1 MVEPLLYAALGFLTA
16 SLVALFMG
24 RALWNRAVRLTTH
37 RIMRRLPLSRDEIVA
52 SRDLL
57 RAEVAIEHRK
67 LERQV
72 NIMREKMTQSMA
84 DVGRRDTAN
93 LALRN
98 ALSEANSKLAAADVR
113 DKDGSDTIGTLRH
126 EVESF
131 KARLAEMKA
140 GLAEEQRKVRARERE
155 RTEIE
160 FTANQRQADLQAA
173 SVEIK
178 QMKLTAETLQN
189 QLETTKKEL
198 AEAQGRL
205 EKAST
210 AARDETQRADAVQ
223 KLLATNEKK
232 ADIGAE
238 DISALRQQI
247 EWLAID
253 LARITASNGSAASPA
268 NATSPASP
276 ASPANPAEP
285 SPEQAARQQ
294 QTSVEADIFGS

>member
-98 ALSEANSKLAAADVR
+98 ALAEANAKLAAADGR
-113 DKDGSDTIGTLRH
+113 EKGSIGTIETLRH
-126 EVESF
+126 EVEAF

-140 GLAEEQRKVRARERE
+140 GLAEEQRKVRAREKE
-155 RTEIE
+155 RSEIE
-160 FTANQRQADLQAA
+160 HIANTRQADLQAA

-178 QMKLTAETLQN
+178 QMKLTAGTLQS
-189 QLETTKKEL
+189 QLEATKKDL
-198 AEAQGRL
+198 AEAQAKIAKTSEAHRG
-205 EKAST
+205 ES
-210 AARDETQRADAVQ
+210 ERADAVQ
-223 KLLATNEKK
+223 RLLATNEKK
-232 ADIGAE
+232 ADIGAA
-238 DISALRQQI
+238 DITALRQQI
-247 EWLAID
+247 EWLALD
-253 LARITASNGSAASPA
+253 LARVAASNGSSHPEPAAA
-268 NATSPASP
+268 
-276 ASPANPAEP
+276 
-285 SPEQAARQQ
+285 QQ

>member
-24 RALWNRAVRLTTH
+24 RALWKRAVRLTTH

-67 LERQV
+67 LERQI

-93 LALRN
+93 HALRT
-98 ALSEANSKLAAADVR
+98 ALADANGKLGAADVR
-113 DKDGSDTIGTLRH
+113 EKGASETIEKLRH
-126 EVESF
+126 EIDSL

-140 GLAEEQRKVRARERE
+140 GLAEEQRKVRAREKE

-160 FTANQRQADLQAA
+160 FVANTRQSELQAA
-173 SVEIK
+173 GVEVR

-189 QLETTKKEL
+189 QLE
-198 AEAQGRL
+198 
-205 EKAST
+205 
-210 AARDETQRADAVQ
+210 AARKDLSDTQAKLEAANQNARGESERADAVQ
-223 KLLATNEKK
+223 KLIATADKK

-238 DISALRQQI
+238 DITKLRQQI
-247 EWLAID
+247 EWLAMD
-253 LARITASNGSAASPA
+253 LARVSASNGSHPEPA
-268 NATSPASP
+268 PQP
-276 ASPANPAEP
+276 QPQP
-285 SPEQAARQQ
+285 

>member
-57 RAEVAIEHRK
+57 RAEMAIEHRK

-84 DVGRRDTAN
+84 DVGRRNSAN

-98 ALSEANSKLAAADVR
+98 ALSEANAKLAAADVR
-113 DKDGSDTIGTLRH
+113 EKDGSDMIGGLRH

-140 GLAEEQRKVRARERE
+140 GLAEEQRKVRAREKE

-160 FTANQRQADLQAA
+160 FVANTRQAELQAA
-173 SVEIK
+173 TVEVK

-189 QLETTKKEL
+189 QLDTTKKEL
-198 AEAQGRL
+198 AEAQAQI
-205 EKAST
+205 EKAN
-210 AARDETQRADAVQ
+210 AATRGESERAEAVQ
-223 KLLATNEKK
+223 KLLAGADKK
-232 ADIGAE
+232 ADIGSE
-238 DISALRQQI
+238 DIAALRQQI
-247 EWLAID
+247 EWLALD
-253 LARITASNGSAASPA
+253 LARISNSSSASSGAPA
-268 NATSPASP
+268 NATSPA
-276 ASPANPAEP
+276 NPADP
-285 SPEQAARQQ
+285 SSEQTARQH

>member
-72 NIMREKMTQSMA
+72 NIMRDKMTQSMA
-84 DVGRRDTAN
+84 DVGRRDIAN
-93 LALRN
+93 LALRT
-98 ALSEANSKLAAADVR
+98 ALSEANTKITATDVR
-113 DKDGSDTIGTLRH
+113 EKNSSETIEKLRH
-126 EVESF
+126 EVENF
-131 KARLAEMKA
+131 KARLDEMRA
-140 GLAEEQRKVRARERE
+140 GLAEEQRKVRAREKE

-160 FTANQRQADLQAA
+160 FVANTRQTELQSA
-173 SVEIK
+173 SVDLR

-189 QLETTKKEL
+189 QLEATKKEL
-198 AEAQGRL
+198 GEAQARL
-205 EKAST
+205 DKANT
-210 AARDETQRADAVQ
+210 AARGETERADAVQ
-223 KLLATNEKK
+223 RLLATNEKK

-238 DISALRQQI
+238 DITMLRQQI
-247 EWLAID
+247 EWLALD
-253 LARITASNGSAASPA
+253 LARISASNG
-268 NATSPASP
+268 T
-276 ASPANPAEP
+276 PAEP
-285 SPEQAARQQ
+285 AQASTAPSPAASTPASTPAQNQ
-294 QTSVEADIFGS
+294 QTSVEVDIFGS

>member
-98 ALSEANSKLAAADVR
+98 ALAEANTRLTAADVR
-113 DKDGSDTIGTLRH
+113 EKGGSDTIGVLRH

-140 GLAEEQRKVRARERE
+140 GLAEEQRKVRAREKE
-155 RTEIE
+155 RTEVE
-160 FTANQRQADLQAA
+160 FLANTRQHELQAA

-198 AEAQGRL
+198 AEAQGQL
-205 EKAST
+205 EKATT
-210 AARDETQRADAVQ
+210 AARGETERADTVQ
-223 KLLATNEKK
+223 KLLAGADKK
-232 ADIGAE
+232 ADIGTE
-238 DISALRQQI
+238 DITALRQQI
-247 EWLAID
+247 EWLAMD
-253 LARITASNGSAASPA
+253 LARVSASTGTTAA
-268 NATSPASP
+268 NSS
-276 ASPANPAEP
+276 ASPANPAD
-285 SPEQAARQQ
+285 QTANVHQQ
-294 QTSVEADIFGS
+294 QQTVVETSVEADIFGS

>member
-24 RALWNRAVRLTTH
+24 RALWKRAVRLTTH

-72 NIMREKMTQSMA
+72 NIMRDKMTQSMA

-93 LALRN
+93 LALRT
-98 ALSEANSKLAAADVR
+98 ALAEANAKIASADMR
-113 DKDGSDTIGTLRH
+113 EKGGSETIGKLRH
-126 EVESF
+126 EIENL
-131 KARLAEMKA
+131 KARLDEMRA
-140 GLAEEQRKVRARERE
+140 GLAEEQRKVRAREKE

-160 FTANQRQADLQAA
+160 FVANTRQSELQAA
-173 SVEIK
+173 SVELK
-178 QMKLTAETLQN
+178 QMKLTAETLQT
-189 QLETTKKEL
+189 QLEATKKDL
-198 AEAQGRL
+198 AEAQTRL
-205 EKAST
+205 ETAST
-210 AARDETQRADAVQ
+210 AARGETERADAVQ
-223 KLLATNEKK
+223 KLLATNEKR

-238 DISALRQQI
+238 DITMLRQQI
-247 EWLAID
+247 EWLALD
-253 LARITASNGSAASPA
+253 LARISASNGSAAQPA
-268 NATSPASP
+268 AT
-276 ASPANPAEP
+276 
-285 SPEQAARQQ
+285 Q

>member
-72 NIMREKMTQSMA
+72 NIMRDKMTQSMA

-93 LALRN
+93 LALRT
-98 ALSEANSKLAAADVR
+98 ALADANSKISTADGR
-113 DKDGSDTIGTLRH
+113 EKGNSETIEKLRH
-126 EVESF
+126 EVENF
-131 KARLAEMKA
+131 KARLDEMRA
-140 GLAEEQRKVRARERE
+140 GLAEEQRKVRAREKE

-160 FTANQRQADLQAA
+160 FTANTRQQELQAA
-173 SVEIK
+173 SVELR
-178 QMKLTAETLQN
+178 QMKLTADTLQG
-189 QLETTKKEL
+189 QLEATKKDL
-198 AEAQGRL
+198 AAAQERL
-205 EKAST
+205 EKANT
-210 AARDETQRADAVQ
+210 AARGETERADAVQ
-223 KLLATNEKK
+223 RLLATNEKK

-238 DISALRQQI
+238 DITMLRQQI
-247 EWLAID
+247 EWLALD
-253 LARITASNGSAASPA
+253 LARISASN
-268 NATSPASP
+268 
-276 ASPANPAEP
+276 ANPAQP
-285 SPEQAARQQ
+285 AATAQPATQPAPASTAAQNQ
-294 QTSVEADIFGS
+294 QTSVEVDIFGS

>member
-98 ALSEANSKLAAADVR
+98 ALAEANARLSATDIREK
-113 DKDGSDTIGTLRH
+113 GSIGTIETLRH
-126 EVESF
+126 EVEAF

-140 GLAEEQRKVRARERE
+140 GLAEEQRKVRAREKE
-155 RTEIE
+155 RSEVEHI
-160 FTANQRQADLQAA
+160 ANTRQAELQAA

-178 QMKLTAETLQN
+178 QMKLTSETLQS
-189 QLETTKKEL
+189 QLEATKKEL
-198 AEAQGRL
+198 AEAQA
-205 EKAST
+205 KVANATT
-210 AARDETQRADAVQ
+210 AARGESERADAVQ
-223 KLLATNEKK
+223 RLLATNEKK

-238 DISALRQQI
+238 DITALRQQI
-247 EWLAID
+247 EWLALD
-253 LARITASNGSAASPA
+253 LARVAASNGSHPEPAAA
-268 NATSPASP
+268 
-276 ASPANPAEP
+276 
-285 SPEQAARQQ
+285 QQ

>member
-72 NIMREKMTQSMA
+72 NIMRDKMTQSMA

-98 ALSEANSKLAAADVR
+98 ALTEANAKITTASMREKG
-113 DKDGSDTIGTLRH
+113 GSETIEKLRH
-126 EVESF
+126 EVENF
-131 KARLAEMKA
+131 KARLEEMKA
-140 GLAEEQRKVRARERE
+140 GLADEQRKVRAREKE

-160 FTANQRQADLQAA
+160 FVANTRQTDLQAA
-173 SVEIK
+173 SVEVK
-178 QMKLTAETLQN
+178 QMKLTADTLQN
-189 QLETTKKEL
+189 QLEATKKEL
-198 AEAQGRL
+198 AEAHARL
-205 EKAST
+205 DKANS
-210 AARDETQRADAVQ
+210 AMRGESERADAVQ
-223 KLLATNEKK
+223 KLLSTTEKK

-238 DISALRQQI
+238 DITMLRQQI
-247 EWLAID
+247 EWLALD
-253 LARITASNGSAASPA
+253 LARISASNGTQADPVPPPP
-268 NATSPASP
+268 PAST
-276 ASPANPAEP
+276 SMQHQAN
-285 SPEQAARQQ
+285 Q

>member
-57 RAEVAIEHRK
+57 RAEMAIEHRK

-84 DVGRRDTAN
+84 DVGRRDSAN
-93 LALRN
+93 LTLRN
-98 ALSEANSKLAAADVR
+98 ALSEANAKLAAAEVR
-113 DKDGSDTIGTLRH
+113 EKDGSGMIGALRH

-140 GLAEEQRKVRARERE
+140 GLAEEQRKVRAREKE

-160 FTANQRQADLQAA
+160 FVANTRQAELQAA
-173 SVEIK
+173 TVEVK
-178 QMKLTAETLQN
+178 QMKLTAETLQS

-198 AEAQGRL
+198 AEAQAQI
-205 EKAST
+205 EKANT
-210 AARDETQRADAVQ
+210 ATRGESERADAVQ
-223 KLLATNEKK
+223 KLLAGADKK
-232 ADIGAE
+232 ADIGSE
-238 DISALRQQI
+238 DIAALRQQI
-247 EWLAID
+247 EWLALD
-253 LARITASNGSAASPA
+253 LARISNSSSASSGAPA
-268 NATSPASP
+268 NAT
-276 ASPANPAEP
+276 SPANPAEP
-285 SPEQAARQQ
+285 SPEQTARQQ